1 MINQENLNKL
11 YEGFIDKNELSTK
24 EVNSYGFNGKDLTD
38 LINQNILKRIRRGY
52 YTLESVNELF
62 SYGKNLMAQK
72 KYNRAL
78 ECFKKC
84 YELNPRHLGACRR
97 LFLGNINQE
106 KYEDAFKYFKILL
119 DTNDLYDQADNYFYL
134 YLLSILTDIPD
145 KYKKYVSD
153 LKMKDIKILS
163 NDKRYKDIPQQNDM
177 RLAVLQNKMSYA
189 LKQLN
194 NLIAKH
200 GLSNMPEAITK
211 SLLSKAIEAE
221 DKNKKNLTKLIKEQ
235 EYEEIIKILEEKNK
249 RHTLSLSDKYAL
261 KLTRQIIELQN
272 TKQIPQKTIFQ
283 SENLFEAIDG
293 NDYDL
298 AFLLEENFI
307 NKKRLN
313 SSDDI
318 IYLLLTDICNIIKQ
332 ISFSKQPL
340 VDTIKSETEKAIPH
354 KAIPHKESKTST
366 SAILVEDEKQTN
378 EKKREEDIIKN
389 KSLIKNIFI
398 KDIFVKELEEVGK
411 YLYLQMR
418 DETKHSQAIS
428 AYDRLEILSS
438 KSVTDKEALEKMIS
452 FLTNVEKVFDF
463 ELNEKKY
470 IKYLE
475 K

>member
-106 KYEDAFKYFKILL
+106 KYEDAFKYLKILL

-200 GLSNMPEAITK
+200 GSSNMPEAITK
-211 SLLSKAIEAE
+211 SLLSKVIEAE
-221 DKNKKNLTKLIKEQ
+221 DKNKKNLTKLIKGQ

-261 KLTRQIIELQN
+261 KLARQIIELQN

-283 SENLFEAIDG
+283 SGNLFEAIDG

-354 KAIPHKESKTST
+354 KESKTST
-366 SAILVEDEKQTN
+366 SAILVEDKKQTN
-378 EKKREEDIIKN
+378 EKKREKDIIKN

-418 DETKHSQAIS
+418 DETKRSQAIS

-470 IKYLE
+470 VKYLE